1 MSTKTSINKPRP
13 THLIDPILYAQVIEL
28 ENIKSAQKSLK
39 AKEDELKEAITAKM
53 YDIVMVEGVAKVLV
67 DYCPDLHDVAP
78 PKQPAREITLSFAER
93 KTLSR
98 EKLMEH
104 GVSPEIIGK
113 STEVSEYT
121 VLRHKKVEERD
132 NGN

>member
-1 MSTKTSINKPRP
+1 MSTKTSIKPTIKP
-13 THLIDPILYAQVIEL
+13 THLIDPTLYAQVIEL

-53 YDIVMVEGVAKVLV
+53 YDVEMVDGTAKVKV
-67 DYCPDLHDVAP
+67 FDLRNSENFIP
-78 PKQPAREITLSFAER
+78 RELTLSFQER

-98 EKLMEH
+98 ERLLEN

-121 VLRHKKVEERD
+121 VLRHKKIEDREE
-132 NGN
+132 